1 MAKKKLKKFAENDTF
16 PNLFQ
21 PNYHNLLEKG
31 FHLKGKWHS
40 EFFKNDN
47 PIILELAC
55 GKGEYTVGLAK
66 LHPENNY
73 IGIDRQGARLWRG
86 CKTSNEEKMSN
97 VAFLRTHIQYLPQLF
112 GENEISEIW
121 ITFPDPQPKK
131 ERKRLTSNN
140 MIDRYVQVLKPDGIM
155 HLKTDSEFFY
165 DFTLE
170 VIEENNHN
178 ILTQTRDL
186 YSEMPQSEVASIQT
200 YYESIWLE
208 MGKKIHYLKYKL
220 NPKLFQK

>member
-1 MAKKKLKKFAENDTF
+1 
-16 PNLFQ
+16 
-21 PNYHNLLEKG
+21 
-31 FHLKGKWHS
+31 
-40 EFFKNDN
+40 
-47 PIILELAC
+47 
-55 GKGEYTVGLAK
+55 
-66 LHPENNY
+66 
-73 IGIDRQGARLWRG
+73 
-86 CKTSNEEKMSN
+86 
-97 VAFLRTHIQYLPQLF
+97 
-112 GENEISEIW
+112 
-121 ITFPDPQPKK
+121 
-131 ERKRLTSNN
+131 

-220 NPKLFQK
+220 NPKLFQKSEIPQ